1 MKYIIDSKNCT
12 VSYPS
17 ANKSGSRATVLN
29 DITLLVQPG
38 EFVTVVGSSGCGKST
53 VLRLVLGSQFPTEG
67 VVLVNGKSV
76 TRVTRDTGIV
86 YQNYSL
92 FPHLTM
98 LENITAGPI
107 LEGTSLLERMLC
119 KPLVKILDLLKA
131 QSLLKRIRYSRI
143 RDEARAQAVVLAER
157 CGLEPQKNGNKYPFE
172 LSGGMRQRVAIAQ
185 SLAMKPSILLMDEAF
200 SGLDEKT
207 KCEMRDFIHEQW
219 KANKTTIFFVTHDL
233 EEAAML
239 GTRLICL
246 SQHWTDK
253 NGQAGKGA
261 KIVIDK
267 QVAGGSELPS
277 KFVDSSEFTHLVDNI
292 RTKAFDKNNPQ
303 PIGCFE
309 LTHPNACMAKE
320 NVNG

>member
-1 MKYIIDSKNCT
+1 MTFIIDSKNCT

-17 ANKSGSRATVLN
+17 NKGDSRATVLN
-29 DITLLVQPG
+29 DITLQVQQG

-98 LENITAGPI
+98 LENIAAGPI
-107 LEGTSLLERMLC
+107 LEGTNLPERIIC

-131 QSLLKRIRYSRI
+131 TSLLKRIPYSRI
-143 RDEARAQAVVLAER
+143 RDEARAQALVLAER

-219 KANKTTIFFVTHDL
+219 KENKTTIFFVTHDL

-246 SQHWTDK
+246 SQHWTDDDG
-253 NGQAGKGA
+253 NPGKGA

-267 QVAGGSELPS
+267 QVAGGTVRPS
-277 KFVDSSEFTHLVDNI
+277 KFVDSHEFTQLVDNI
-292 RTKAFDKNNPQ
+292 RAKAFEKNNPQ
-303 PIGCFE
+303 RLAAFE
-309 LTHPNACMAKE
+309 LSHPDACKAKE
-320 NVNG
+320 HNNAQ